1 MQLRT
6 RGITY
11 KPKVNCED
19 LLLNNGESNHLEPAG
34 IGRKMQ
40 NGTAPRP
47 KRYVALPG
55 LSKFRIKEEASD
67 LV

>member
-40 NGTAPRP
+40 NGHCSQAKAICGPTWF
-47 KRYVALPG
+47 VEI
-55 LSKFRIKEEASD
+55 SHKE
-67 LV
+67 